1 MRVSQVDLFRR
12 TIRLELGTT
21 KNRDGREVSMTEAAY
36 TLLKACVTGKSPD
49 DYVFTRE
56 DGKPVRDFRKTWAN
70 ACCTAGLGKFSCV
83 TCHKDLN
90 SSGKLCP
97 DCKQPVKYIGLMVHD
112 LRRTAARNLR
122 RAGVAEGVIQKIG
135 GWKTRSVFERY
146 NIVTQSDIQDAM
158 LKLQTSEQKSEV
170 VTENGYS
177 FGYSEPKT
185 AAVAKAQ
192 PLN

>member
-1 MRVSQVDLFRR
+1 
-12 TIRLELGTT
+12 
-21 KNRDGREVSMTEAAY
+21 MTEAAY
-36 TLLKACVTGKSPD
+36 TLLKACVTGKQSND
-49 DYVFTRE
+49 CVFTRE
-56 DGKPVRDFRKTWAN
+56 DGKPVLDFRKAWAN
-70 ACCTAGLGKFSCV
+70 ACCEAGLGKFSCG
-83 TCHKDLN
+83 TCRKDFA
-90 SSGKLCP
+90 SSGKLCA
-97 DCKQPVKYIGLMVHD
+97 DCKQPVKYVGLMVHD

-158 LKLQTSEQKSEV
+158 LMLQTSEQKSEA

-177 FGYSEPKT
+177 FGYSDTKT
-185 AAVAKAQ
+185 AVVAKTH